1 MSINNG
7 LSRPEPL
14 RDRGGARRHRRHPQR
29 LAAEEALRAL
39 RCRFPP
45 GRTPR
50 SPGVQ
55 SARLMGEEIQRVRH
69 VSEAEARQVAEE
81 ARETEWRAPSFLK
94 EIFLGN
100 FRLDLIH
107 PFPQAPP
114 ERPEFRAF
122 YDRMQRFLLEEVDG
136 DAIDREGKIPQR
148 VIEGLAKMGAFG
160 MKIPKEYGGLGF
172 TQSEYAEV
180 IKLISSWDGNLIAL
194 LSAHQS
200 IGVPQ
205 PLKLFGTEEQKEKYF
220 PRLARGAVSAFALT
234 EADVGSDPAKLSTT
248 AARTPEGDY
257 ILNGEKL
264 WCTNGTIAELFVVM
278 ARHPDTKKISAFIVE
293 KDWPGVEVVLR
304 CHFMGLKAIE
314 NGVIRFTD
322 VRVPKE
328 NLLWDEGRGLKL
340 ALVTLNTG
348 RLTLPATCAATAKR
362 CLEICRRWGN
372 ERVQWGQPVGK
383 HDAIAQILAE
393 MAATTF
399 AMEAVADLAC
409 GLADKGDRDIRLE
422 AAVAKMWN
430 SEEGWTIVDRT
441 LQVRG
446 GRGYETADSLKARG
460 EPAIP
465 VERIM
470 RDYRINL
477 IFEGSSEIMRL
488 FIAREA
494 VDKHLQVAGDVVMP
508 GRSAGARLRGLVRAG
523 LFYAWWYPSRW
534 LGWGFWPK
542 YAEFETL
549 APHLRFVERTARR
562 LARGVFHAMMRFGPK
577 LEYRQAV
584 LFRLVDVGAE
594 LFAMAAT
601 CACAQWLLQHERA
614 SGERAVRL
622 ADVFCRQARG
632 RVRAKFVGLWR
643 NEDVPT
649 YQLAQEVLEG
659 EHRW

>member
-1 MSINNG
+1 MDK
-7 LSRPEPL
+7 PEKKI
-14 RDRGGARRHRRHPQR
+14 RAV
-29 LAAEEALRAL
+29 AE
-39 RCRFPP
+39 
-45 GRTPR
+45 
-50 SPGVQ
+50 Q
-55 SARLMGEEIQRVRH
+55 
-69 VSEAEARQVAEE
+69 EARQVVEE
-81 ARETEWRAPSFLK
+81 ARETEWQAESFLK

-107 PFPQAPP
+107 PFPEAGA
-114 ERPEFRAF
+114 ERSEFRAF
-122 YDRMQRFLLEEVDG
+122 YDRMERFLREEVDG
-136 DAIDREGKIPQR
+136 DAIDREGKIPAR
-148 VIEGLAKMGAFG
+148 VVEALARMGAFG

-172 TQSEYAEV
+172 TQSEYAKV

-194 LSAHQS
+194 ISAHQS

-205 PLKLFGTEEQKEKYF
+205 PLKLFGTEEQKRKYF
-220 PRLARGAVSAFALT
+220 PRLARGAISAFALT
-234 EADVGSDPAKLSTT
+234 EADVGSDPANLSTS

-328 NLLWDEGRGLKL
+328 NLLWEEGRGLKL

-393 MAATTF
+393 MAATVF
-399 AMEAVADLAC
+399 AMEAVCDLAN

-441 LQVRG
+441 VQVRG

-465 VERIM
+465 VERIL

-494 VDKHLQVAGDVVMP
+494 LDRHLSVAGDLVNPKLPLKKKLAALPGVLGFYARWYP
-508 GRSAGARLRGLVRAG
+508 GRFVGRGQLPQFTEFGPLARHVRSIERTTRRLSRAIFHLMARHGPKLEKRQALLFRAVDIGADLFAMSAAASRAQAMRRAKDPAAPRAVELADIFCRGMRRRIARHFAAIRSNDDV
-523 LFYAWWYPSRW
+523 
-534 LGWGFWPK
+534 PK
-542 YAEFETL
+542 Y
-549 APHLRFVERTARR
+549 RTARR
-562 LARGVFHAMMRFGPK
+562 ILA
-577 LEYRQAV
+577 
-584 LFRLVDVGAE
+584 
-594 LFAMAAT
+594 
-601 CACAQWLLQHERA
+601 
-614 SGERAVRL
+614 
-622 ADVFCRQARG
+622 
-632 RVRAKFVGLWR
+632 
-643 NEDVPT
+643 
-649 YQLAQEVLEG
+649 G
-659 EHRW
+659 EHRWLERGLVPSEELEKMTTSLYAHERKELASI